1 MESVSFDLTLIVP
14 IVVVLVGI
22 GICFFGAYRWQQF
35 NAVAAWASTNGKVL
49 RSQLQTSNDET
60 HADIE
65 YEYRVIG
72 TRYTSTRIAAGMLLN
87 PQDAVSTYAVGAT
100 VTVFYNPDNPAD
112 AILERGSNVLALA
125 LIGAGAIDIAVG
137 IGLFLYFGF

>member
-1 MESVSFDLTLIVP
+1 MESVSFDLTLIIP

-49 RSQLQTSNDET
+49 RSQLQTSDDET